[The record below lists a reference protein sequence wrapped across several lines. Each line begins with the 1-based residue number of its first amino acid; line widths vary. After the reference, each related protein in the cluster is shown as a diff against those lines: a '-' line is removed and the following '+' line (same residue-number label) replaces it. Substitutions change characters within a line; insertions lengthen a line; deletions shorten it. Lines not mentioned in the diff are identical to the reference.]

1 MQKVL
6 VTGGGDNQSL
16 AIRILNDIIQVMNT
30 QRAPALL
37 PIFRSPQQ
45 LKVFA
50 HLLIN
55 AGKEFTAPEL
65 VRVTEVSQPT
75 VWREID
81 RLEKAAL
88 ITAESVGRSKV
99 IKANED
105 SPYFPE
111 LRSLAMKLLGPA
123 VILSNRLKDLVGVE
137 EAYIFGS
144 WARRYEGELGPPPAD
159 IDVLIVG
166 GANPDDAEEVC
177 RGLQELFDVEVN
189 SVVVSRSDWKAA
201 RSGFLREVKKG
212 PLVPVVGKAA

>member
-1 MQKVL
+1 MTEV
-6 VTGGGDNQSL
+6 GGGDDQAL
-16 AIRILNDIIQVMNT
+16 AIRNLNDIIRIMNS
-30 QRAPALL
+30 RVPALL

-50 HLLIN
+50 HLLIG
-55 AGKEFTAPEL
+55 AGKEFTVPEL
-65 VRVTEVSQPT
+65 VRVTQVSQPT

-81 RLEKAAL
+81 RLQKAAL
-88 ITAESVGRSKV
+88 VTTESVGRSKV

-123 VILSNRLKDLVGVE
+123 VILSERLEDLEGVE

-166 GANPDDAEEVC
+166 DADPDDAEDVC
-177 RGLQELFDVEVN
+177 KGLQELFDVEVN
-189 SVVVSRSDWKAA
+189 SVVVSRIDWKAA

-212 PLVPVVGKAA
+212 PLVPVVGRAA

>member
-1 MQKVL
+1 M
-6 VTGGGDNQSL
+6 
-16 AIRILNDIIQVMNT
+16 
-30 QRAPALL
+30 L

-55 AGKEFTAPEL
+55 AGKKFTVPEL
-65 VRVTEVSQPT
+65 VRVTGVSQPT

-88 ITAESVGRSKV
+88 ATVDSVGRSKV
-99 IKANED
+99 INANED

-123 VILSNRLKDLVGVE
+123 VILSERLEDLEGLK

-144 WARRYEGELGPPPAD
+144 WARRYHGEPGPPPAD

-166 GANPDDAEEVC
+166 DADPDEAEDRC
-177 RGLQELFDVEVN
+177 RGLQEILDVEVN
-189 SVVVSRSDWKAA
+189 SVVVSRSEWKAA
-201 RSGFLREVKKG
+201 RSGFVREVQKG
-212 PLVPVVGKAA
+212 PLVPIVEKAA

>member
-1 MQKVL
+1 MTV
-6 VTGGGDNQSL
+6 VGGGDNQAL
-16 AIRILNDIIQVMNT
+16 AIRNLNDIIRVMNS
-30 QRAPALL
+30 RVPALL

-50 HLLIN
+50 HLLIS
-55 AGKEFTAPEL
+55 AGKEFTVPEL
-65 VRVTEVSQPT
+65 VRVTQVSQPT

-88 ITAESVGRSKV
+88 VTAESVGRSKV

-123 VILSNRLKDLVGVE
+123 IILSERLEGLEGVE
-137 EAYIFGS
+137 EAFIFGS

-166 GANPDDAEEVC
+166 DADPDDAEDVC
-177 RGLQELFDVEVN
+177 KRLQELFDVEVN
-189 SVVVSRSDWKAA
+189 SVVVSRSDWKGA
-201 RSGFLREVKKG
+201 RTGFLREVKKG
-212 PLVPVVGKAA
+212 PLVPVVEKAA

>member
-1 MQKVL
+1 
-6 VTGGGDNQSL
+6 
-16 AIRILNDIIQVMNT
+16 MNT
-30 QRAPALL
+30 SRVPALL

-55 AGKEFTAPEL
+55 AGKKFTVPEL
-65 VRVTEVSQPT
+65 VRVTGVSQPT

-88 ITAESVGRSKV
+88 ATVDSVGRSKV
-99 IKANED
+99 INANED

-123 VILSNRLKDLVGVE
+123 VILSERLEDLEGLK

-144 WARRYEGELGPPPAD
+144 WARRYHGEPGPPPAD

-166 GANPDDAEEVC
+166 DADPDEAEDRC
-177 RGLQELFDVEVN
+177 RGLQEILDVEVN
-189 SVVVSRSDWKAA
+189 SVVVSRSEWKAA
-201 RSGFLREVKKG
+201 RSGFVREVQKG
-212 PLVPVVGKAA
+212 PLVPIVEKAA

>member
-1 MQKVL
+1 
-6 VTGGGDNQSL
+6 
-16 AIRILNDIIQVMNT
+16 MNIP
-30 QRAPALL
+30 RVPGLL

-50 HLLIN
+50 YLLIN
-55 AGKEFTAPEL
+55 AGKEFTVPDL
-65 VRVTEVSQPT
+65 VRITRVSQPT

-88 ITAESVGRSKV
+88 VIAESVGRSKV
-99 IKANED
+99 VRANED

-123 VILSNRLKDLVGVE
+123 VILGERLKDLDGLE

-144 WARRYEGELGPPPAD
+144 WARRYEGEPGPPPAD

-166 GANPDDAEEVC
+166 DADPDDAEDAC
-177 RGLQELFDVEVN
+177 KGLQELFDVEVH
-189 SVVVSRSDWKAA
+189 SVVVSANDWKGA

-212 PLVPVVGKAA
+212 PLVPVVEKAA

>member
-1 MQKVL
+1 MSGV
-6 VTGGGDNQSL
+6 GGGANQAL
-16 AIRILNDIIQVMNT
+16 AIRNLNDIIRVMNS
-30 QRAPALL
+30 RVPALL

-50 HLLIN
+50 HLLIS
-55 AGKEFTAPEL
+55 AGKEFTVPDL
-65 VRVTEVSQPT
+65 VRVTQVSQPT

-88 ITAESVGRSKV
+88 VTTESVGRSKV
-99 IKANED
+99 VKANEG

-123 VILSNRLKDLVGVE
+123 VILSERLEHMEGVE

-166 GANPDDAEEVC
+166 DADPDDAEDVC
-177 RGLQELFDVEVN
+177 NGLQELFDVEVN

-212 PLVPVVGKAA
+212 PLVPVVGRAA

>member
-1 MQKVL
+1 
-6 VTGGGDNQSL
+6 
-16 AIRILNDIIQVMNT
+16 MNT
-30 QRAPALL
+30 RRVPALL

-55 AGKEFTAPEL
+55 AGKEFTVPEL
-65 VRVTEVSQPT
+65 VHVTKVSQPT

-81 RLEKAAL
+81 RLAKAAL
-88 ITAESVGRSKV
+88 VISESVGRSKV

-123 VILSNRLKDLVGVE
+123 VILGERLEDLDGVE
-137 EAYIFGS
+137 DAYIFGS
-144 WARRYEGELGPPPAD
+144 WARRYEGEFGPPPAD

-166 GANPDDAEEVC
+166 DADPDDAEDAC
-177 RGLQELFDVEVN
+177 KGLQELFDVEVN

-201 RSGFLREVKKG
+201 RSGFLQQVKKG
-212 PLVPVVGKAA
+212 PLVPVVEKAA

>member
-1 MQKVL
+1 
-6 VTGGGDNQSL
+6 
-16 AIRILNDIIQVMNT
+16 MNSP
-30 QRAPALL
+30 RVPALL

-55 AGKEFTAPEL
+55 AGKEFTVPEL

-88 ITAESVGRSKV
+88 VTTESVGRSKV
-99 IKANED
+99 VKANED
-105 SPYFPE
+105 SPYFSE

-123 VILSNRLKDLVGVE
+123 IILSERLEALEGVE

-144 WARRYEGELGPPPAD
+144 WARRYEGEPGPPPAD

-166 GANPDDAEEVC
+166 DADPDDAEDAC
-177 RGLQELFDVEVN
+177 QGLQELFDVEVN

-212 PLVPVVGKAA
+212 PLVPVVEKAA

>member
-1 MQKVL
+1 MR
-6 VTGGGDNQSL
+6 GGTARCNDEVVI
-16 AIRILNDIIQVMNT
+16 IRTLNDTILVMT
-30 QRAPALL
+30 TRRVPALL
-37 PIFRSPQQ
+37 PIFRSRQQ

-55 AGKEFTAPEL
+55 AGREFTVPEL
-65 VRVTEVSQPT
+65 VRVTQVSQPT

-81 RLEKAAL
+81 RLKKAAL
-88 ITAESVGRSKV
+88 VTVKSIGRSKV
-99 IKANED
+99 IKANEE
-105 SPYFPE
+105 SLYFPE

-123 VILSNRLKDLVGVE
+123 VILGERLEVLEGVE

-166 GANPDDAEEVC
+166 NTDPDDAEDVFN
-177 RGLQELFDVEVN
+177 GLQELLGVEVN
-189 SVVVSRSDWKAA
+189 SVMVSRSDWKAT

-212 PLVPVVGKAA
+212 PLVRVVEKVA

>member
-1 MQKVL
+1 VTKL
-6 VTGGGDNQSL
+6 AVTGPGSQTL
-16 AIRILNDIIQVMNT
+16 AIRILNDIIQVMNSS
-30 QRAPALL
+30 RVPALL

-55 AGKEFTAPEL
+55 AGKEFTVPEL

-88 ITAESVGRSKV
+88 VTTESVGRSKV
-99 IKANED
+99 VKANED
-105 SPYFPE
+105 SPYFSE

-123 VILSNRLKDLVGVE
+123 IILSERLEALEGVE

-144 WARRYEGELGPPPAD
+144 WARRYEGEPGPPPAD

-166 GANPDDAEEVC
+166 DADPDDAEDAC
-177 RGLQELFDVEVN
+177 QGLQELFDVEVN

-212 PLVPVVGKAA
+212 PLVPVVEKAA

>member
-1 MQKVL
+1 
-6 VTGGGDNQSL
+6 
-16 AIRILNDIIQVMNT
+16 
-30 QRAPALL
+30 LL

-50 HLLIN
+50 QLFIN
-55 AGKEFTAPEL
+55 AGKQFTVPEL
-65 VRVTEVSQPT
+65 VRVTQVSQPT

-88 ITAESVGRSKV
+88 VTSESIGRSKV
-99 IKANED
+99 IKANQD

-123 VILSNRLKDLVGVE
+123 VLLAERLVDLDGVD

-144 WARRYEGELGPPPAD
+144 WAHRYEGELGPPPGD

-166 GANPDDAEEVC
+166 DADPDDAEDAC
-177 RGLQELFDVEVN
+177 KGLQELFDVEVN

-201 RSGFLREVKKG
+201 RSGFLQRLKKG
-212 PLVPVVGKAA
+212 PLVPVVDRAA

>member
-1 MQKVL
+1 
-6 VTGGGDNQSL
+6 VTVVGGGDNQAL
-16 AIRILNDIIQVMNT
+16 AIRNLNDIIRVMNS
-30 QRAPALL
+30 RVPALL

-50 HLLIN
+50 HLLIS
-55 AGKEFTAPEL
+55 AGKEFTVPEL
-65 VRVTEVSQPT
+65 VRVTQVSQPT

-88 ITAESVGRSKV
+88 VTAESVGRSKV

-123 VILSNRLKDLVGVE
+123 IILSERLEGLEGVE
-137 EAYIFGS
+137 EAFIFGS

-166 GANPDDAEEVC
+166 DADPDDAEDVC
-177 RGLQELFDVEVN
+177 KRLQELFDVEVN
-189 SVVVSRSDWKAA
+189 SVVVSRSDWKGA
-201 RSGFLREVKKG
+201 RTGFLREVKKG
-212 PLVPVVGKAA
+212 PLVPVVEKAA

>member
-1 MQKVL
+1 MRVS
-6 VTGGGDNQSL
+6 T
-16 AIRILNDIIQVMNT
+16 IRILNDIIRFMNT
-30 QRAPALL
+30 QRVPALL

-50 HLLIN
+50 HLLIS
-55 AGKEFTAPEL
+55 AGREFTVPEL
-65 VRVTEVSQPT
+65 VRVTRVSQPT

-81 RLEKAAL
+81 RLMKAAL
-88 ITAESVGRSKV
+88 VTVESIGRSKV

-123 VILSNRLKDLVGVE
+123 VILGERLEDLEGVE

-166 GANPDDAEEVC
+166 DADPDDAEDVC
-177 RGLQELFDVEVN
+177 NGLQEVFDVEVN
-189 SVVVSRSDWKAA
+189 SVVVSGSDWKAA
-201 RSGFLREVKKG
+201 RSGFLQQVKKG
-212 PLVPVVGKAA
+212 PLVPVVEKAA

>member
-1 MQKVL
+1 MTKL
-6 VTGGGDNQSL
+6 AVTGPGSQTL
-16 AIRILNDIIQVMNT
+16 AIRILNDIIQVMNSS
-30 QRAPALL
+30 RVPALL

-55 AGKEFTAPEL
+55 AGKEFTVPEL

-88 ITAESVGRSKV
+88 VTTESVGRSKV
-99 IKANED
+99 VKANED
-105 SPYFPE
+105 SPYFSE

-123 VILSNRLKDLVGVE
+123 IILSERLEALEGVE

-144 WARRYEGELGPPPAD
+144 WARRYEGEPGPPPAD

-166 GANPDDAEEVC
+166 DADPDDAEDAC
-177 RGLQELFDVEVN
+177 QGLQELFDVEVN

-212 PLVPVVGKAA
+212 PLVPVVEKAA